1 MEDNGREKHWL
12 AVYTKPRHEKTA
24 DSELMKKGIECY
36 LPLVKRRRF
45 WKDRK
50 KWVWM
55 PLFRSY
61 LFAHIPLNE
70 TLYVLQTYGVHHI
83 IRIGGEIVPIRESII
98 EGIRQL
104 IEGGFNPEPTDYF
117 VVGDEV
123 EIIHGPLK
131 GMTGQISRTKR
142 QDYFILKIDAIQ
154 HAIQCQIERRWLK
167 MMGKRI

>member
-1 MEDNGREKHWL
+1 MKKWMV
-12 AVYTKPRHEKTA
+12 VYTKPRHEKIA
-24 DSELMKKGIECY
+24 YKYLCKKNIKTY
-36 LPLVKRRRF
+36 LPLVKEKRK
-45 WKDRK
+45 WSDRYQWIQK
-50 KWVWM
+50 PM
-55 PLFRSY
+55 FTSY
-61 LFAHIPLNE
+61 IFVYAEKNE
-70 TLYVLQTYGVHHI
+70 SYNIVQTYGVHHI

-117 VVGDEV
+117 AVGDEV
-123 EIIHGPLK
+123 EIIQGPLK
-131 GMTGQISRTKR
+131 GMKGQISRIKR

>member
-1 MEDNGREKHWL
+1 MKKWMV
-12 AVYTKPRHEKTA
+12 VYTKPRHEKIA
-24 DSELMKKGIECY
+24 YKYLCKKNIKTY
-36 LPLVKRRRF
+36 LPLVKEKRK
-45 WKDRK
+45 WSDRNQWIQK
-50 KWVWM
+50 PM
-55 PLFRSY
+55 FTSY
-61 LFAHIPLNE
+61 IFVYAEKNE
-70 TLYVLQTYGVHHI
+70 SYNIVQTYGVHHI

-117 VVGDEV
+117 AVGDEV
-123 EIIHGPLK
+123 EIIQGPLK
-131 GMTGQISRTKR
+131 GMKGQISRIKR